1 MLCFF
6 ITLFVILI
14 SLAIYYG
21 NKFDMLNI
29 LKSVHSLIFIISPK
43 NVGSAQLKRGNKLI
57 VSYDYEGISKQ
68 VILKFTAQ
76 KKEWTKVF
84 DKDIDGVE
92 TDVTDTLE
100 RYCDPN
106 RGFFTGM
113 TPEILGYDSLTF
125 YYRDPQTKTF
135 GPKDEI
141 LL

>member
-6 ITLFVILI
+6 VTLFIILI

-21 NKFDMLNI
+21 NKYGIFNI
-29 LKSVHSLIFIISPK
+29 LKTVQSLIAVLSPK
-43 NVGSAQLKRGNKLI
+43 NTGSAQLRRGNKLI
-57 VSYDYEGISKQ
+57 VNYEYEGVSKQ
-68 VILKFTAQ
+68 IVLRFTTQ

-84 DKDIDGVE
+84 EKDIDGVE
-92 TDVTDTLE
+92 TDVSDILE